1 MLVLIHLNCHKDKY
15 TCKNRWKHTLALVLR
30 QQASFSFFP
39 THSLTHT
46 HREMVYEHTAL
57 QKLKSILGSCCHQGG
72 CFIFD
77 EQTQRS
83 RFLFLSFHSSLA
95 ECTVTDIEITNIHL
109 YGFSEDKLNFQR
121 EILMIEIT
129 LLYSC
134 GNADVWKI
142 CLQNH
147 NKMC

>member
-1 MLVLIHLNCHKDKY
+1 METHAYTLDCPRPSAAGKSLFLSYSLIN
-15 TCKNRWKHTLALVLR
+15 THT
-30 QQASFSFFP
+30 Q
-39 THSLTHT
+39 T
-46 HREMVYEHTAL
+46 HREMVYKHTAL

-95 ECTVTDIEITNIHL
+95 ECTVTDMEITNIHL

-121 EILMIEIT
+121 EILMIDTT

-134 GNADVWKI
+134 GNGDVWKI

>member
-1 MLVLIHLNCHKDKY
+1 METHAY
-15 TCKNRWKHTLALVLR
+15 TLDCPRPSA
-30 QQASFSFFP
+30 AGEFISFFP
-39 THSLTHT
+39 THSLTHIHR

-57 QKLKSILGSCCHQGG
+57 QKLKSILGSRCHQGG

-121 EILMIEIT
+121 EILMIETT

-134 GNADVWKI
+134 GNGDVWKI
-142 CLQNH
+142 CL
-147 NKMC
+147 

>member
-1 MLVLIHLNCHKDKY
+1 METHACPRPWAAGKFLFLSYSLIN
-15 TCKNRWKHTLALVLR
+15 
-30 QQASFSFFP
+30 
-39 THSLTHT
+39 T

-121 EILMIEIT
+121 EILMIETT

-134 GNADVWKI
+134 GNAHVWKTAYKITTKCASTI
-142 CLQNH
+142 CFLFATDPTN
-147 NKMC
+147 